1 MLWNKSTKGDDS
13 TRNSAAAAP
22 LTVPADHF
30 STVRE
35 LLRRSYPDGWWETK
49 LCRCLALD
57 FCPWDLYDYWVEQV
71 YHDSANPRPKLLAE
85 LVRLRKISARPAL
98 NPTWTR

>member
-1 MLWNKSTKGDDS
+1 M
-13 TRNSAAAAP
+13 AP

-35 LLRRSYPDGWWETK
+35 LLRRFYPDGWWETK

-71 YHDSANPRPKLLAE
+71 YHCSTNPRPKLLAE
-85 LVRLRKISARPAL
+85 LVRLRKISTRPAL